1 MGLPSDRLLMCDR
14 TGVIYEGREDD
25 MNQWKSAHAV
35 RTEKRSLA
43 DALVGAD
50 VFMGLSAAGALP
62 ADLLKTMAPKP
73 IVFAMANPDPEI
85 SPPDAKRVRPD
96 VILPTG
102 RSDYPHQVNNVL
114 GFPFLHRGSLDRKG
128 TRLNSSH

>member
-1 MGLPSDRLLMCDR
+1 MGWPSDRLLMCDR

-62 ADLLKTMAPKP
+62 AALLKEMAPKP
-73 IVFAMANPDPEI
+73 IVFDKAHPEPETR
-85 SPPDAKRVRPD
+85 PPDAQSGRP
-96 VILPTG
+96 
-102 RSDYPHQVNNVL
+102 
-114 GFPFLHRGSLDRKG
+114 HRHTPNAPAETNHPRNKKDA
-128 TRLNSSH
+128 

>member
-35 RTEKRSLA
+35 RTEQRSLA

-62 ADLLKTMAPKP
+62 AALLKTMAPKP
-73 IVFAMANPDPEI
+73 IVYALANHVPEI
-85 SPPDAKRVRPD
+85 SHPDAKRVRLD
-96 VILPTG
+96 ILNATG
-102 RSDYPHQVNNVL
+102 RTDRPNHIHECTSFRVI
-114 GFPFLHRGSLDRKG
+114 FRG
-128 TRLNSSH
+128 